1 MATFVTHKIMG
12 TALQTT
18 ERYTDLQARGV
29 GAFGVIWISSAHD
42 SKVNRT
48 VAIKKI
54 GNPFDGS
61 ARVKRT
67 YREVHL
73 MNHLKHDN
81 LINITDIFISPAEDL
96 YLVMDCCMTDL
107 HELIQ
112 SRSKPLDNK
121 FIQFFTYQL
130 LRGLKFIHS
139 AGVIHRDL
147 KPSNI
152 LIKENCDLK
161 ICDFGLARE
170 QDHQM
175 TGYVSTRYYRAPEI
189 MLTWQRYS
197 YTVDIWSTGCIL
209 AEMLLGQVLLP
220 GTDNVH
226 HFKLITEMFGKPP
239 KEIMET
245 VYSDITMQ
253 FVNSL
258 PEAEPQSLRATL
270 GDADSEAIDLLE
282 KMLDI
287 DPQKRITAADALP
300 HPYLST
306 YSDSNDEPECEK
318 QIDWSLLDSEMTTDQ
333 WKTKM
338 YFEILNYH
346 TGSYNWEDTDPKAH
360 EGRFEDWMRT
370 EITVVPLPSYIMA
383 ADRLSSLLSHLKPGA
398 TNGLAAITQ
407 KNPDDVVITLAIR
420 TPLTKARKGGFKDT
434 ELDYMLYALLKETLA
449 KSQIDPALIEDVC
462 LGNVNEVKAAYMV
475 RAAALAAGIPHTAGA
490 STVNRF
496 CSSGLKAV
504 QDIANQI
511 QLGAIDIGVAMG
523 AELMSAASDRLEQPF
538 NEEVLRN
545 QEAADCMQPMG
556 QTSENIGKDFDIP
569 REQQDR
575 YAAESFRRAEA
586 AQKNGWL
593 DDEITPITV
602 KVKDPKTGE
611 VKQVTLSRDDGIRP
625 GTTFESLSK
634 IRPAFPQFGD
644 KSTGGNSSQVTDGA
658 ASVLLM
664 RRSKAIELNQPILAK
679 FCGATVAG
687 VPPRVMGIGPT
698 AAIPKLLS
706 KFQLDK
712 NDIDIYEI
720 NEAFASMAVYC
731 VKNLGLD
738 HAKVNPRGGAIAIGH
753 PLGATGAR
761 QIATILSE
769 ARRTKSKILVTSMC
783 IGTGQGM
790 AGLLVNEQL

>member
-29 GAFGVIWISSAHD
+29 GAFGVICSAHD
-42 SKVNRT
+42 SKANRT

-54 GNPFDGS
+54 GNPFEGS

-96 YLVMDCCMTDL
+96 YIVMDCCMTDL

-112 SRSKPLDNK
+112 SRSNPLENK

-152 LIKENCDLK
+152 LIKGNCDLK
-161 ICDFGLARE
+161 ICDFGQARE

-175 TGYVSTRYYRAPEI
+175 TGYASTRYYRAPEI
-189 MLTWQRYS
+189 MLTWQRYN
-197 YTVDIWSTGCIL
+197 YAVDIWSTGCIL
-209 AEMLLGQVLLP
+209 AEMLLGKVLLP

-226 HFKLITEMFGKPP
+226 HFKLITEIFGKPP

-245 VYSDITMQ
+245 VYSDITMK

-258 PEAEPQSLRATL
+258 PEAEPRSLRATL
-270 GDADSEAIDLLE
+270 GDVDSEAIDLLE

-300 HPYLST
+300 HLYVST

-370 EITVVPLPSYIMA
+370 EITV
-383 ADRLSSLLSHLKPGA
+383 
-398 TNGLAAITQ
+398 
-407 KNPDDVVITLAIR
+407 
-420 TPLTKARKGGFKDT
+420 
-434 ELDYMLYALLKETLA
+434 
-449 KSQIDPALIEDVC
+449 
-462 LGNVNEVKAAYMV
+462 
-475 RAAALAAGIPHTAGA
+475 
-490 STVNRF
+490 
-496 CSSGLKAV
+496 
-504 QDIANQI
+504 
-511 QLGAIDIGVAMG
+511 
-523 AELMSAASDRLEQPF
+523 
-538 NEEVLRN
+538 
-545 QEAADCMQPMG
+545 
-556 QTSENIGKDFDIP
+556 
-569 REQQDR
+569 
-575 YAAESFRRAEA
+575 
-586 AQKNGWL
+586 
-593 DDEITPITV
+593 
-602 KVKDPKTGE
+602 
-611 VKQVTLSRDDGIRP
+611 
-625 GTTFESLSK
+625 GT
-634 IRPAFPQFGD
+634 
-644 KSTGGNSSQVTDGA
+644 
-658 ASVLLM
+658 
-664 RRSKAIELNQPILAK
+664 
-679 FCGATVAG
+679 
-687 VPPRVMGIGPT
+687 
-698 AAIPKLLS
+698 
-706 KFQLDK
+706 
-712 NDIDIYEI
+712 Y
-720 NEAFASMAVYC
+720 
-731 VKNLGLD
+731 
-738 HAKVNPRGGAIAIGH
+738 
-753 PLGATGAR
+753 
-761 QIATILSE
+761 
-769 ARRTKSKILVTSMC
+769 
-783 IGTGQGM
+783 
-790 AGLLVNEQL
+790 